1 MSINLW
7 QLKTRAGSHVPNQ
20 WGPRMQGRPF
30 TFRPKFPRVGGSD
43 KIRAAASSTAA
54 PAAASIA
61 ATTRATAAS
70 TAAPAATPIAAPTRA
85 TAASTA
91 ATTAAHTTAAAA
103 ATTAG
108 MCDIS
113 PGDKRG
119 NPQRCAMCLAQR
131 HRGCNRRHANVPP
144 CSNKLSVT
152 QIRTSPCPLCSGAI
166 KHMNLTPTMLQG
178 ARAAGLH

>member
-61 ATTRATAAS
+61 ATTRAAAS
-70 TAAPAATPIAAPTRA
+70 IQ
-85 TAASTA
+85 SVFVLDV
-91 ATTAAHTTAAAA
+91 HL
-103 ATTAG
+103 
-108 MCDIS
+108 DF
-113 PGDKRG
+113 
-119 NPQRCAMCLAQR
+119 LA
-131 HRGCNRRHANVPP
+131 
-144 CSNKLSVT
+144 LSDLLGKKKIFFKIV
-152 QIRTSPCPLCSGAI
+152 S
-166 KHMNLTPTMLQG
+166 
-178 ARAAGLH
+178 